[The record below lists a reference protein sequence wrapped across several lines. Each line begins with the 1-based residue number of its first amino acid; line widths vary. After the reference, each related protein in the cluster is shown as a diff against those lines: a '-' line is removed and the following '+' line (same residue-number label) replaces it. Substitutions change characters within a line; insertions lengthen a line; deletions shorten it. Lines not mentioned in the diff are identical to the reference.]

1 LLRPYGQVLAVTGA
15 RQLLLSAL
23 VARLPQGMATLA
35 ILLLVRGS
43 THSYAAAG
51 LAVGVQELMTAAL
64 SPALGRAIDRLGR
77 ARVLMPCALAYAALL
92 WGLVLAAEL
101 HAGTAVLVVLAGAGG
116 GLLPPIAPTVRA
128 LLRATFSDVGV
139 RERAYALES
148 IVQEFIW
155 IAGPLLVAVVITIL
169 SPAAATVLLGVVSI
183 TGTAYFLRGPLTRDG
198 ARPDER
204 PRAGAALASRTLRLM
219 LVPVC
224 LFGAALGSTEVGLP
238 ALALHVGSRSTSG
251 LLLAVWSVG
260 SMLGGLA
267 YGARSWQSPVSMRY
281 GVLLVLGVVFTVP
294 LVLARSVLA
303 GVIGSLLAGLT
314 IAPVFSCQYSLV
326 GHAVAPG
333 TETEAFTW
341 VSAALVG
348 GIAAGS
354 AIAGALVSG
363 AGESAPFV
371 FSGAVLAGAALTGI
385 AAGSAVRRP
394 AAVTDNPSSACER
407 VASL

>member
-1 LLRPYGQVLAVTGA
+1 LVGPYGQVLAVAGS
-15 RQLLLSAL
+15 RQLIFGAL

-43 THSYAAAG
+43 THSYATAG

-77 ARVLMPCALAYAALL
+77 ARVLMPCAVAYGVLL
-92 WGLVLAAEL
+92 WALVLAAEL
-101 HAGTAVLVVLAGAGG
+101 HAGAVALVVLAGAGG

-128 LLRATFSDVGV
+128 LLRETFTDVGV

-148 IVQEFIW
+148 IVQELIW
-155 IAGPLLVAVVITIL
+155 IAGPLVVAIVITIL
-169 SPAAATVLLGVVSI
+169 SPAAATVLLGIVSI
-183 TGTAYFLRGPLTRDG
+183 AGTAYFLRGPLARDG
-198 ARPDER
+198 ARPSER
-204 PRAGAALASRTLRLM
+204 PRAGAALASRTLRFM
-219 LVPVC
+219 LVPVL

-260 SMLGGLA
+260 SMLGGLL
-267 YGARSWQSPVSMRY
+267 YGSRSWQSPVSVRY
-281 GVLLVLGVVFTVP
+281 GVLLLVGVACTVP
-294 LVLARSVLA
+294 LVLARSILA
-303 GVIGSLLAGLT
+303 GVLGSLLAGLT

-371 FSGAVLAGAALTGI
+371 FSCAVATGAALTGI
-385 AAGSAVRRP
+385 GAGSIARRP
-394 AAVTDNPSSACER
+394 V
-407 VASL
+407 VA